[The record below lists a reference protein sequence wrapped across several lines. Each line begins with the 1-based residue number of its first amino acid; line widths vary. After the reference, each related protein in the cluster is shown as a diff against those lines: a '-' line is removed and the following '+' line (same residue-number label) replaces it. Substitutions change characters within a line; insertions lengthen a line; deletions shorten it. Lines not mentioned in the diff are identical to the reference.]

1 MKSSPYYIKNTKD
14 FQGILSTQNSGN
26 LVTEYLKYLQ
36 SYLVLGGLRSGIFKP
51 LYCVLNFFIVYFSLY
66 LCGQKRQIS

>member
-51 LYCVLNFFIVYFSLY
+51 LYCVCFSLY
-66 LCGQKRQIS
+66 LCGQNRQIQIS